1 MEKQNKIERLAEL
14 FRQRDKIEQ
23 EIITTLGMEDSFRYP
38 ATITTSQES
47 KPKRK
52 YRQGKAHSD
61 EPKKKDKPTT
71 CSECGKK
78 EIRAKGLCS
87 ACYVRARYHARPKTP
102 GEGKEVFRYKCLEC
116 DHTWTS
122 FNDPNGESR
131 DVCPKCESKLVSW

>member
-1 MEKQNKIERLAEL
+1 MENQNKIEKLAEL

-23 EIITTLGMEDSFRYP
+23 EIITTLGLADSFHSP
-38 ATITTSQES
+38 ATTTTSQES
-47 KPKRK
+47 QPKRK
-52 YRQGKAHSD
+52 YGRGKANFD
-61 EPKKKDKPTT
+61 KKKKDKQTV
-71 CSECGKK
+71 CSECGKE
-78 EIRAKGLCS
+78 EIRAGGLCS
-87 ACYVRARYHARPKTP
+87 ACYSRKRYHALPKTS